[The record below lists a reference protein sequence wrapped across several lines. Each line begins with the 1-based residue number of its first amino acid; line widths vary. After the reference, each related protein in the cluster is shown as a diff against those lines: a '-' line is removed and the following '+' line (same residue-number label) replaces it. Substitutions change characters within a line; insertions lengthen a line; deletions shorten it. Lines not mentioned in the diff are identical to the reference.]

1 MIESDIKAY
10 YENEK
15 NSKLKIITVLNLI
28 IIFVTLVFVIA
39 LHLILRKIF
48 NEKVN
53 ILKSLTVIEDEEIS
67 RMHANL
73 LGHK

>member
-1 MIESDIKAY
+1 MIESDLKAY
-10 YENEK
+10 YEKEK
-15 NSKLKIITVLNLI
+15 NSRLKIITVLNLI
-28 IIFVTLVFVIA
+28 AIVGTLMIIIA